1 MSTEQT
7 QSVDSEASI
16 ESRLTA
22 AFAAEETGV
31 PEAAPVE
38 TAPEA
43 SEEPTTEVAE
53 DESSDGLVDFQDDD
67 GSVYKIPKKV
77 YEATMRRDEF
87 TRKTQDLAQQHRRA
101 QEQAAMAAD
110 KLQYAEA
117 REQLSAAVLDD
128 VTQLRSIESQ
138 LKQYQDADW
147 PALYEANPGQALRF
161 QQVMRD
167 LEKQITQKQQEIN
180 AKVQHVQQATQ
191 KHNQFQWEAAEK
203 GARQMIGEISAADN
217 AAMLRT
223 VESLGITPK
232 EFKER
237 FADPRIIAMTH
248 KAAKWDALQGQK
260 ASAVQKA
267 SQAPPVIKPGAANP
281 MSAQSKQELNFRKAM
296 KSSSSSQDR
305 ARLIE
310 QRLADRFK

>member
-1 MSTEQT
+1 MSTDTPQAE
-7 QSVDSEASI
+7 SDVSI
-16 ESRLTA
+16 ESRLSA
-22 AFAAEETGV
+22 AFAADETES

-38 TAPEA
+38 AAPEA
-43 SEEPTTEVAE
+43 SEEPTTEVETEEVTE
-53 DESSDGLVDFQDDD
+53 DVFEFEADD
-67 GSVYKIPKKV
+67 GTTLKLPAAVEKAVLRQRDYTQK
-77 YEATMRRDEF
+77 TM
-87 TRKTQDLAQQHRRA
+87 QLAELQK
-101 QEQAAMAAD
+101 QAHD
-110 KLQYAEA
+110 RLQYAEA
-117 REQLSAAVLDD
+117 REQLSAAVMED

-138 LKQYQDADW
+138 LKQYQEADW

-237 FADPRIIAMTH
+237 FADPRIIAAVH
-248 KAAKWDALQGQK
+248 KASKWDSLQASKSGAVKAAQK
-260 ASAVQKA
+260 
-267 SQAPPVIKPGAANP
+267 APPVVKPGAANP
-281 MSAQSKQELNFRKAM
+281 NAAAVARDKGLRERLH
-296 KSSSSSQDR
+296 KSGDLR
-305 ARLIE
+305 DAARL
-310 QRLADRFK
+310 LAKL

>member
-1 MSTEQT
+1 MSTDTPQAE
-7 QSVDSEASI
+7 SEVSI
-16 ESRLTA
+16 ESRLSA
-22 AFAAEETGV
+22 AFAAEETGA

-38 TAPEA
+38 PAPEA
-43 SEEPTTEVAE
+43 SEEPTTEVETEEVAE
-53 DESSDGLVDFQDDD
+53 DVFEFEADD
-67 GSVYKIPKKV
+67 GTTLKLPAAVEKAVLRQRDYTQK
-77 YEATMRRDEF
+77 TM
-87 TRKTQDLAQQHRRA
+87 QLAELQK
-101 QEQAAMAAD
+101 QAHD
-110 KLQYAEA
+110 RLQYAEA
-117 REQLSAAVLDD
+117 REQLSAAVMED

-138 LKQYQDADW
+138 LKQYQEADW

-167 LEKQITQKQQEIN
+167 LEKQITQKQHEIN

-237 FADPRIIAMTH
+237 FADPRIIAAVH
-248 KAAKWDALQGQK
+248 KAAKWDSLQAGK
-260 ASAVQKA
+260 SKAVQTA
-267 SQAPPVIKPGAANP
+267 NQAPPVVKPGA
-281 MSAQSKQELNFRKAM
+281 SKGPSVAAEQKYRDTRAKFSKTG
-296 KSSSSSQDR
+296 SVQDAAKLFLLR
-305 ARLIE
+305 GI
-310 QRLADRFK
+310 

>member
-1 MSTEQT
+1 MSTDTPQAE
-7 QSVDSEASI
+7 SEVSI
-16 ESRLTA
+16 ESRLSA
-22 AFAAEETGV
+22 AFAADETES

-38 TAPEA
+38 SAPEA
-43 SEEPTTEVAE
+43 SEEPTTEVETEEVPE
-53 DESSDGLVDFQDDD
+53 DVFEFEADD
-67 GSVYKIPKKV
+67 GTTLKLPAAVEKAVLRQRDYTQK
-77 YEATMRRDEF
+77 TM
-87 TRKTQDLAQQHRRA
+87 QLAELQK
-101 QEQAAMAAD
+101 QAHD
-110 KLQYAEA
+110 RLQYAEA
-117 REQLSAAVLDD
+117 REQLSAAVMED

-167 LEKQITQKQQEIN
+167 LEKQITQKQHEIN

-237 FADPRIIAMTH
+237 FADPRIIAAVH
-248 KAAKWDALQGQK
+248 KAAKWDSLQSSKPQ
-260 ASAVQKA
+260 AVKTA
-267 SQAPPVIKPGAANP
+267 NQAPPVVKPGA
-281 MSAQSKQELNFRKAM
+281 SKGPGAASQQKYKDVRSSLK
-296 KSSSSSQDR
+296 KSGSVEDA
-305 ARLIE
+305 ARLFLL
-310 QRLADRFK
+310 RGM

>member
-1 MSTEQT
+1 MSTDTPTPE
-7 QSVDSEASI
+7 SEVSI
-16 ESRLTA
+16 ESRLAA

-43 SEEPTTEVAE
+43 SDEPTAEVETEEVAE
-53 DESSDGLVDFQDDD
+53 DVFEFEADD
-67 GSVYKIPKKV
+67 GTTVKLPAAVEKAVLRQKDYTQK
-77 YEATMRRDEF
+77 TMQLAELQ
-87 TRKTQDLAQQHRRA
+87 KAAQDR
-101 QEQAAMAAD
+101 
-110 KLQYAEA
+110 LQYAEA

-167 LEKQITQKQQEIN
+167 LEKQVSQKQQEIN

-191 KHNQFQWEAAEK
+191 KHHQFQWESAEK
-203 GARQMIGEISAADN
+203 GARQMIGDISAADN

-223 VESLGITPK
+223 VESLGITPQ
-232 EFKER
+232 EFKSR
-237 FADPRIIAMTH
+237 FADPRIIAAVH
-248 KAAKWDALQGQK
+248 KAAKWDSLQGQK

>member
-1 MSTEQT
+1 MSTDTPQAE
-7 QSVDSEASI
+7 SEVSI
-16 ESRLTA
+16 ESRLSA
-22 AFAAEETGV
+22 AFAAEDAES

-38 TAPEA
+38 AAPEA
-43 SEEPTTEVAE
+43 SEEPTTEVETEEVPE
-53 DESSDGLVDFQDDD
+53 DVFEFEADD
-67 GSVYKIPKKV
+67 GTTLKLPAAVEKAVLRQRDYTQK
-77 YEATMRRDEF
+77 TM
-87 TRKTQDLAQQHRRA
+87 QLAELQK
-101 QEQAAMAAD
+101 QAHD
-110 KLQYAEA
+110 RLQYAEA
-117 REQLSAAVLDD
+117 REQLSAAVMED

-167 LEKQITQKQQEIN
+167 LEKQITQKQHEIN

-237 FADPRIIAMTH
+237 FADPRIIAAVH
-248 KAAKWDALQGQK
+248 KAAKWDSLQSSKPQ
-260 ASAVQKA
+260 AVKTA
-267 SQAPPVIKPGAANP
+267 NQAPPVVKPGA
-281 MSAQSKQELNFRKAM
+281 SKGPGAASQQKYKDVRSSLK
-296 KSSSSSQDR
+296 KSGSVEDA
-305 ARLIE
+305 ARLFLL
-310 QRLADRFK
+310 RGM

>member
-16 ESRLTA
+16 ESRLSA
-22 AFAAEETGV
+22 AFAAEETES

-38 TAPEA
+38 AAPEA

-117 REQLSAAVLDD
+117 REQLSAAVMED

-237 FADPRIIAMTH
+237 FADPRIIAAVH
-248 KAAKWDALQGQK
+248 KAAKWDSLQSSKPQ
-260 ASAVQKA
+260 AVKTA
-267 SQAPPVIKPGAANP
+267 NQAPPVVKPGA
-281 MSAQSKQELNFRKAM
+281 SKGPGAASQQKYKDVRSSLK
-296 KSSSSSQDR
+296 KSGSVEDA
-305 ARLIE
+305 ARLFLL
-310 QRLADRFK
+310 RGM

>member
-1 MSTEQT
+1 MSTDTPQAE
-7 QSVDSEASI
+7 SEVSI
-16 ESRLTA
+16 ESRLSA
-22 AFAAEETGV
+22 AFAAEETES

-38 TAPEA
+38 AAPEA
-43 SEEPTTEVAE
+43 SEEPTTEVETEEVPE
-53 DESSDGLVDFQDDD
+53 DVFEFEADD
-67 GSVYKIPKKV
+67 GTTLKLPAAVEKAVLRQRDYTQK
-77 YEATMRRDEF
+77 TM
-87 TRKTQDLAQQHRRA
+87 QLAELQK
-101 QEQAAMAAD
+101 QAHD
-110 KLQYAEA
+110 RLQYAEA
-117 REQLSAAVLDD
+117 REQLSAAVMED

-167 LEKQITQKQQEIN
+167 LEKQITQKQHEIN

-237 FADPRIIAMTH
+237 FADPRIIAAVH
-248 KAAKWDALQGQK
+248 KAAKWDSLQAGK
-260 ASAVQKA
+260 SKAVQTA
-267 SQAPPVIKPGAANP
+267 NQAPPVVKPGA
-281 MSAQSKQELNFRKAM
+281 SKGP
-296 KSSSSSQDR
+296 SQ
-305 ARLIE
+305 A
-310 QRLADRFK
+310 ADRKYQDTRASLRKSGSVEDAAKLFLLRGR

>member
-1 MSTEQT
+1 MSTDTPQAE
-7 QSVDSEASI
+7 SEVSI
-16 ESRLTA
+16 ESRLSA
-22 AFAAEETGV
+22 AFAAEETES

-38 TAPEA
+38 AAPEA
-43 SEEPTTEVAE
+43 SEEPTTEVETEEVPE
-53 DESSDGLVDFQDDD
+53 DVFEFEADD
-67 GSVYKIPKKV
+67 GTTLKLPAAVEKAVLRQRDYTQK
-77 YEATMRRDEF
+77 TM
-87 TRKTQDLAQQHRRA
+87 QLAELQK
-101 QEQAAMAAD
+101 QAHD
-110 KLQYAEA
+110 RLQYAEA

-203 GARQMIGEISAADN
+203 GARQMIGEISSADN

-237 FADPRIIAMTH
+237 FADPRIIAAVH
-248 KAAKWDALQGQK
+248 KAAKWDSLQSSKPQ
-260 ASAVQKA
+260 AVKTA
-267 SQAPPVIKPGAANP
+267 NQAPPVVKPGA
-281 MSAQSKQELNFRKAM
+281 SKGPGAASQQKYKDVRSSLK
-296 KSSSSSQDR
+296 KSGSVEDA
-305 ARLIE
+305 ARLFLL
-310 QRLADRFK
+310 RGM